1 MGASEN
7 TSMDLTMP
15 TYVIRSTLTNLD
27 AATKQRIAQ
36 AITTAHADITGA
48 STYFAQVVFDH
59 APGEDWFIGGMP
71 LEGDTLFV
79 HGHVRSGR
87 TNEQKR
93 TLVERLVRDVAAA
106 SGSPTQRLRRE
117 IRPSLMAEFGHVLPE
132 PGEEAAW
139 FEALPEADR
148 RLLAAIAERAATSTA
163 AAPAQP
169 EESR

>member
-1 MGASEN
+1 MESA
-7 TSMDLTMP
+7 MP
-15 TYVIRSTLTNLD
+15 TYVIRSTLPTLN

-48 STYFAQVVFDH
+48 NTYFAQVVFDH
-59 APGEDWFIGGMP
+59 APGEDWFIGGVP
-71 LEGDTLFV
+71 LQGDTLFL

-87 TNEQKR
+87 TDDQKR

-106 SGSPTQRLRRE
+106 AGLATQSIWVYLSE

-139 FEALPEADR
+139 FDALPEDDR
-148 RLLAAIAERAATSTA
+148 RMLAAIAERARS
-163 AAPAQP
+163 
-169 EESR
+169 